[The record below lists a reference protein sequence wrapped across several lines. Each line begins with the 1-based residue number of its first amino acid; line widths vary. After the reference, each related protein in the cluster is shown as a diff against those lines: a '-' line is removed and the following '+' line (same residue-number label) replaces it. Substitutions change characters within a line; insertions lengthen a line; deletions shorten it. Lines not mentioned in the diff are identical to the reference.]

1 MRADGKQPPQQGEA
15 APINWTWGWVIMAH
29 PEGPRRRI
37 IIFREQESVFQSSV
51 YVVFFLKAR
60 QVFYP
65 LGKLCNLSLLL
76 APLLHKSVIIREA
89 VKDFSPVLN

>member
-15 APINWTWGWVIMAH
+15 APINWTWGRVIMACQ
-29 PEGPRRRI
+29 EGPRRRI
-37 IIFREQESVFQSSV
+37 IIFREQESVFQSPA

-76 APLLHKSVIIREA
+76 APLLHKSVIIKEA
-89 VKDFSPVLN
+89 VKYFSPVLN